1 MIPTILTVMPLAT
14 TRRSPSISTHSTT
27 RSQVV
32 FSYTELS
39 VEFQGHKSGYTSA
52 LNRRSAAAK
61 KVVTDNRVWS
71 LSVNTIAVG
80 VDGAG
85 VGTVISMICLAAWLL
100 NGDQRC
106 CWVPRRRLVSFAD
119 PFRVEW
125 NCLPL

>member
-1 MIPTILTVMPLAT
+1 MVP
-14 TRRSPSISTHSTT
+14 RSI
-27 RSQVV
+27 
-32 FSYTELS
+32 
-39 VEFQGHKSGYTSA
+39 
-52 LNRRSAAAK
+52 
-61 KVVTDNRVWS
+61 
-71 LSVNTIAVG
+71 NTIAVG

-106 CWVPRRRLVSFAD
+106 CCWVPRRRLVSFAD